1 MSKQRH
7 DDPVKNLEAFL
18 NDEGIDLSPADKD
31 EMVNLLKGT
40 DDAGLLPDN
49 VGFFSGAMN
58 IYEQITGNRWKD
70 MIPMIALLILGL
82 SCILYWNLPK
92 TDTVIVWQDLEY
104 TTTAEQGKALADN
117 ENSNDKNAAL
127 PIRTQPERDP
137 GYHRQVVPITDSV
150 LHSEEQLANNDI
162 LNYYKKD
169 PVMLLDKITLP
180 EKLGS
185 SMNNQ
190 LIIHRDM
197 KLDNSL
203 TNSNNNLGW
212 LFKYELYKTDNL
224 DDKLTGSNNSINTAF
239 DNSNHL
245 IANGSRNC
253 NTGNYPVQLDE
264 YYEKLKF
271 ALDTS
276 ELIKIK
282 DKKLLEKRILL
293 INTYVQEYTKTKVH
307 VEKDKIL
314 FLSCHGTISSPDC
327 NLTFG
332 PEGLNIIPESSDCGR
347 LIKNYP
353 LGALLF
359 RLNDQEDWKIY
370 STSQTRI
377 VAEKDGILEFTIN
390 YKVQKK
396 NTLSG
401 KFAVSVFTNQ

>member
-7 DDPVKNLEAFL
+7 DANSNDPLKNLDTFL
-18 NDEGIDLSPADKD
+18 DEEGLNISPAYKD
-31 EMVNLLKGT
+31 EIVNVLTET
-40 DDAGLLPDN
+40 DNAGLLPDN
-49 VGFFSGAMN
+49 VGVFKGSMN

-70 MIPMIALLILGL
+70 MIPMITLLILGL
-82 SCILYWNLPK
+82 SCIFYWNLPK
-92 TDTVIVWQDLEY
+92 TDSVIVWQDLEY
-104 TTTAEQGKALADN
+104 TTTAEQGEALAGN

-137 GYHRQVVPITDSV
+137 GYHRKVVPITDSV

-180 EKLGS
+180 EKLSS
-185 SMNNQ
+185 SMNTQ
-190 LIIHRDM
+190 LFIHGDM
-197 KLDNSL
+197 KPDNFL
-203 TNSNNNLGW
+203 TNSNNNSDP
-212 LFKYELYKTDNL
+212 LFKYGLHKTDEL
-224 DDKLTGSNNSINTAF
+224 LDKLIS
-239 DNSNHL
+239 SNHL
-245 IANGSRNC
+245 VTNGSRDC
-253 NTGNYPVQLDE
+253 NTGNYQVQLDE

-332 PEGLNIIPESSDCGR
+332 PEGLNIIPESSDCGQ

-370 STSQTRI
+370 SNSQMRI
-377 VAEKDGILEFTIN
+377 IAEKDGILEFTIN